1 MGETMYKL
9 EQNSAGEYYISES
22 NSGTWTYSFY
32 QVKEHAGINYW
43 KVINPNASKSPIRYD
58 GARDAYQDEQF
69 EWHYNAWYGISK
81 RDRQRYFR
89 QGNKMIHSQPFTQ
102 HYYTDVTCRGCDY
115 PRAETLACTPSPAPE
130 GRWYHGDFFPV
141 SNQEGNNPMNTL
153 NATATVNTKT
163 DLQTQREYL
172 LGRHN
177 DISRSGDYGCIDS
190 RMTNA
195 FNLNVDNEPKT
206 SKELFDGI
214 KSGKFTLD
222 EKKVPLQEI
231 AAARGSSFYDDNDDF
246 VHLSP
251 TWAINWG
258 GLTPDRLGFEKAK
271 DAFRTALKLAKDEIM
286 TGDPSTSVKTL
297 QDLENWTP
305 PAAAN

>member
-1 MGETMYKL
+1 MKAKKAL
-9 EQNSAGEYYISES
+9 EAAA
-22 NSGTWTYSFY
+22 
-32 QVKEHAGINYW
+32 VPCVA
-43 KVINPNASKSPIRYD
+43 
-58 GARDAYQDEQF
+58 
-69 EWHYNAWYGISK
+69 
-81 RDRQRYFR
+81 
-89 QGNKMIHSQPFTQ
+89 FTQ
-102 HYYTDVTCRGCDY
+102 QYYPAVLKDCT
-115 PRAETLACTPSPAPE
+115 TLACTPSTSGLNWKHPMFPE
-130 GRWYHGDFFPV
+130 PEYYQ
-141 SNQEGNNPMNTL
+141 QEGINPMNTL

-177 DISRSGDYGCIDS
+177 DIFRSYEYGTLGTKMAD
-190 RMTNA
+190 A

-214 KSGKFTLD
+214 KSGKYTLD

-231 AAARGSSFYDDNDDF
+231 AAARGSSFYDDNDDY
-246 VHLSP
+246 VVLGP

-258 GLTPDRLGFEKAK
+258 GLTPDRLGYEQAR
-271 DAFRTALKLAKDEIM
+271 DAFRTSLKLAKDEIM

-305 PAAAN
+305 PATQAAAPN